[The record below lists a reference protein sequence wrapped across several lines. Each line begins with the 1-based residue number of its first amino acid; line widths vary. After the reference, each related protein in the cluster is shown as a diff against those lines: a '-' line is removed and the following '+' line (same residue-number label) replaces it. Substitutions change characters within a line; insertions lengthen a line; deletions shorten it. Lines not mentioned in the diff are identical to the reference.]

1 MTIDHLVAR
10 LTEREKESL
19 RGRLNHMTAKEI
31 ALDLGV
37 SHHAVEKRLKMARTK
52 LGARSS
58 LEAARMLAE
67 VDGYQGAV
75 AAPPDHAERPSL
87 RHSPLRRMFLPGGF
101 VMIVVFF
108 AALGLVGLPEDKMN
122 AGNAASET
130 VVVRP
135 KPGDLEIVFTPDFD
149 QLDQNGS
156 GYLEGDEVPQL
167 VRAVGSPTLERNGEE
182 SATVSGD
189 SFVIAPTA
197 DRDAFYRAADTDGDG
212 KVSRAE
218 FGIWSKEPK

>member
-1 MTIDHLVAR
+1 
-10 LTEREKESL
+10 
-19 RGRLNHMTAKEI
+19 
-31 ALDLGV
+31 
-37 SHHAVEKRLKMARTK
+37 
-52 LGARSS
+52 
-58 LEAARMLAE
+58 
-67 VDGYQGAV
+67 
-75 AAPPDHAERPSL
+75 
-87 RHSPLRRMFLPGGF
+87 
-101 VMIVVFF
+101 MIVVFF